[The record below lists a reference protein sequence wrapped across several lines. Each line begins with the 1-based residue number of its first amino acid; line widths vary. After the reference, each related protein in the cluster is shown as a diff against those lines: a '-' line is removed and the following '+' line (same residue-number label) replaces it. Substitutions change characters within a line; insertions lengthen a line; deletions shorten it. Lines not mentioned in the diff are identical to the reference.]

1 MRETIG
7 PARLRIRLLGE
18 FQVSVDIRPI
28 PSEVWR
34 RRKAATL
41 VKLLA
46 IQPEHRLH
54 RERLLELLWPDLDL
68 QAGRRNLH
76 HTLHVT
82 RQILHPLGS
91 VLRLE
96 LDHVF
101 FEPSEFPWVDVEAF
115 ETLAARA
122 RHTRLPADYQAAL
135 AIYAGDLLPDDLY
148 EDWAIARRAGL
159 KSLALELFLELATV
173 LVQRNDAESATDVL
187 QRALELDAAC
197 EAAHSELMRIY
208 SHVGQRHHAL
218 RQYEHM
224 RKALQSELDVEPSEA
239 SQALYEQVR
248 TGRPLPI
255 DPGFAPRG
263 TSVSEVR
270 HNLPATVTSFIG
282 REREVREIH
291 HALKATR
298 LLTLTG
304 IGGSGK
310 TRLALEAAE
319 LLLARYEDGTWLV
332 ELGSITD
339 PGLVPEAIA
348 HVFGISAEQ
357 QKPIQTTLSEQLRER
372 QILLLLDN
380 CEHVIDA
387 AAETVT
393 ALLTRCPR
401 LQVLATSREA
411 LRIAGEVTLSVP
423 PLNNPRKVSGSDP
436 EALLAFEAIRLL
448 VDRARYRDPTFRL
461 DAKNASAAMSICRQL
476 EGMPLAIELA
486 AARITVLSMQ
496 QIASRLGDSMT
507 LLTTRV
513 RASAP
518 RQQSLQA
525 ALAWSYDTLSPE
537 ERIVFRRLAVFA
549 RGWTLEAAQ
558 EIIPDDE
565 IRTEEILDLLSNL
578 VDKSLVVTERSAHGP
593 IRYRLLEPVRQFAR
607 QLLEQSGE
615 LDDIQA
621 RHTSFLVSV
630 LEAAR
635 PGLTGPD
642 QPLWLERLD
651 TERDNLRSALAWSE
665 AADSGLGFRLA
676 SLVWFPWY
684 MQGHLNEAREWLD
697 RMFALNP
704 TSPLPVRVL
713 ALRGLGATAQAPGQY
728 DRAIGALEE
737 ALSICRDL
745 GDDEQAGRVL
755 NQLAIAV
762 KNSGDLLRATA
773 LHEESLALRRMRDD
787 RGGIAESLVNI
798 GSLCTAQ
805 GDWHRAE
812 ALFEE
817 ALALE
822 REFGDD
828 RMVAIGLNNLGE
840 LWLRQGDT
848 ARAEPLFT
856 EALALG
862 RDLGEVEII
871 FSCLDGLARHAYSQG
886 RWSRAARLHGAAQ
899 TVRT

>member
-1 MRETIG
+1 
-7 PARLRIRLLGE
+7 
-18 FQVSVDIRPI
+18 
-28 PSEVWR
+28 
-34 RRKAATL
+34 
-41 VKLLA
+41 
-46 IQPEHRLH
+46 
-54 RERLLELLWPDLDL
+54 
-68 QAGRRNLH
+68 
-76 HTLHVT
+76 
-82 RQILHPLGS
+82 
-91 VLRLE
+91 
-96 LDHVF
+96 
-101 FEPSEFPWVDVEAF
+101 
-115 ETLAARA
+115 
-122 RHTRLPADYQAAL
+122 
-135 AIYAGDLLPDDLY
+135 
-148 EDWAIARRAGL
+148 
-159 KSLALELFLELATV
+159 
-173 LVQRNDAESATDVL
+173 
-187 QRALELDAAC
+187 
-197 EAAHSELMRIY
+197 
-208 SHVGQRHHAL
+208 
-218 RQYEHM
+218 
-224 RKALQSELDVEPSEA
+224 
-239 SQALYEQVR
+239 
-248 TGRPLPI
+248 
-255 DPGFAPRG
+255 
-263 TSVSEVR
+263 
-270 HNLPATVTSFIG
+270 
-282 REREVREIH
+282 
-291 HALKATR
+291 
-298 LLTLTG
+298 
-304 IGGSGK
+304 
-310 TRLALEAAE
+310 
-319 LLLARYEDGTWLV
+319 
-332 ELGSITD
+332 
-339 PGLVPEAIA
+339 
-348 HVFGISAEQ
+348 
-357 QKPIQTTLSEQLRER
+357 
-372 QILLLLDN
+372 
-380 CEHVIDA
+380 
-387 AAETVT
+387 
-393 ALLTRCPR
+393 
-401 LQVLATSREA
+401 
-411 LRIAGEVTLSVP
+411 
-423 PLNNPRKVSGSDP
+423 
-436 EALLAFEAIRLL
+436 
-448 VDRARYRDPTFRL
+448 
-461 DAKNASAAMSICRQL
+461 
-476 EGMPLAIELA
+476 
-486 AARITVLSMQ
+486 MQ

-593 IRYRLLEPVRQFAR
+593 IHYRLLEPVRQFAR

-635 PGLTGPD
+635 LGLTGPD

-798 GSLCTAQ
+798 GSLCTSQ
-805 GDWHRAE
+805 GDWRRAE

-899 TVRT
+899 TVRSEAGFSLHAEKRDIYDLALSELRSAAGEDMFTEAWDEGTAMVTHEAVTYALTRNEPVPSRTRNAQTDNYLSDLSGREREVAMLVSQGLTNRQIAATLTIAERTVDTHVSKILRKLGLSSRVQLTRWIVDH